1 MKKPFSHS
9 YFAKAKFTDY
19 YLCRHWRRN
28 GDIMKKVRV
37 NASRVYDILIENGI
51 LDRAGELSAAVKKP
65 CRAVVL
71 SDSNVAP
78 LYAARLEASLA
89 SAGFEPLRFVIEAG
103 EESKNAESYLAL
115 LSFLAKNKITR
126 SDCLFA
132 LGGGVVGD
140 LCGFTAATYLRG
152 IEFIQIPT
160 TLLAMVDSSVGG
172 KTAIDIP
179 EGKNLVGAFYQ
190 PSLVI
195 CDPTVLD
202 TLPDSVLADGCAE
215 VIKYGVINDRSLYEK
230 LRRPIRPQIDEI
242 IERCVCDKRDVVDAD
257 ERDTGVRQLLNLGH
271 TAAHSIEI
279 LSHFEISHGSAVSI
293 GMAIIMR
300 AAVSLG
306 LCPAS
311 DLDNLLGMLNS
322 YGLPVECSYSACEL
336 AEIAMG
342 DKKRAG
348 GSITLVMPY
357 GIGDSRL
364 YRVSINELED
374 IFRRGL

>member
-1 MKKPFSHS
+1 
-9 YFAKAKFTDY
+9 
-19 YLCRHWRRN
+19 
-28 GDIMKKVRV
+28 MKKVRV
-37 NASRVYDILIENGI
+37 NASRVYDILIENSL
-51 LDRAGELSAAVKKP
+51 LDRAGELSAIVKKP
-65 CRAVVL
+65 CRAVIL
-71 SDSNVAP
+71 TDSNVSP
-78 LYAARLEASLA
+78 LYADRLERSLSA
-89 SAGFEPLRFVIEAG
+89 AGFKPLTFVIKAG

-115 LSFLAKNKITR
+115 LSFLAQNRITR

-202 TLPDSVLADGCAE
+202 TLPEGVFADGCAE
-215 VIKYGVINDRSLYEK
+215 VIKYGVINDRALYEM
-230 LRRPIRPQIDEI
+230 LHLPIRPQIDEI

-257 ERDTGVRQLLNLGH
+257 ERDVGVRQLLNLGH
-271 TAAHSIEI
+271 TAAHSIET
-279 LSHFEISHGSAVSI
+279 LSHFEISHGSAVAI

-306 LCPAS
+306 LCS
-311 DLDNLLGMLNS
+311 QSELDDLTLMLKNYS
-322 YGLPVECSYSACEL
+322 LPTDCPYTADKL

-348 GSITLVMPY
+348 GEITLVMPY
-357 GIGDSRL
+357 AIGDSRL
-364 YRVSINELED
+364 YRVSVDSLED